1 MTSSLFQFFSYP
13 SPDYETKRKDVLVV
27 LVPISLIASL
37 CRSIG
42 NWPISRQLPAIGS
55 LNISHAFIFLFSFL
69 SSLPT
74 RPVPSFLS
82 PRISCLSL
90 FLYSYVVLYFIFY
103 GFLSD
108 REGVHLG
115 ASRWISHCRNPR
127 SQQAVAVFF
136 SRSLSPP
143 SPYKYLTSTLCVK
156 CDATVTGEKRGK
168 KLRLASGRQKE
179 ADQQITRPRCDIS
192 SCVISF
198 RFLCLPPPS
207 CSNQQQKVRNR
218 RHFKKGT

>member
-1 MTSSLFQFFSYP
+1 MQFQEYNPYGCNLVGRRKRGQVTTSVGCTSRKRMHLGISRGETKGRRKAENNTQEDPDDIFSFLVFFSYP
-13 SPDYETKRKDVLVV
+13 ISDYETKRKGVLVV

-90 FLYSYVVLYFIFY
+90 FLYSYVFLYFIFY

-127 SQQAVAVFF
+127 S
-136 SRSLSPP
+136 
-143 SPYKYLTSTLCVK
+143 
-156 CDATVTGEKRGK
+156 
-168 KLRLASGRQKE
+168 
-179 ADQQITRPRCDIS
+179 
-192 SCVISF
+192 
-198 RFLCLPPPS
+198 
-207 CSNQQQKVRNR
+207 
-218 RHFKKGT
+218 